1 MADRNSHPC
10 GGLWRRPA
18 ARLTG
23 GPEPTTLLLLIL
35 LRRKETITL
44 LRFGSVVK
52 SAPANC
58 SQQKRS
64 PPPPSTPGR
73 LTVKTRSSPS
83 EALVSEVCTHLKQ
96 SCDSLMSINGNFGC
110 YSSCYVFLHVSND
123 EDHTHISEP
132 HITFILFV
140 ASLKNGFDMIFMH
153 IRGADNNFTLVSRN
167 LR

>member
-83 EALVSEVCTHLKQ
+83 GALLSEVCTHLKQ
-96 SCDSLMSINGNFGC
+96 SCDSSMSINSNFGC

-123 EDHTHISEP
+123 EDHTH
-132 HITFILFV
+132 TL
-140 ASLKNGFDMIFMH
+140 SLNL
-153 IRGADNNFTLVSRN
+153 TLLLYCLLQV
-167 LR
+167 